1 MRASTP
7 WSHEYSCPACG
18 ARVMRMFDSPRGRL
32 VDNDPASRMGVHVCP
47 AEEQERMAWWAEWAV
62 GDQSTGVPTV
72 ASERRQDACAA
83 PQEAEVVRETPIGLR
98 EPW

>member
-1 MRASTP
+1 MNHAIP

-32 VDNDPASRMGVHVCP
+32 VDNDPASRMGEHVCP
-47 AEEQERMAWWAEWAV
+47 AEEQERMVWWAEWAKS
-62 GDQSTGVPTV
+62 DQSTAMLPV
-72 ASERRQDACAA
+72 ASETRQDARSA
-83 PQEAEVVRETPIGLR
+83 PQGVEMGIETPVLQR